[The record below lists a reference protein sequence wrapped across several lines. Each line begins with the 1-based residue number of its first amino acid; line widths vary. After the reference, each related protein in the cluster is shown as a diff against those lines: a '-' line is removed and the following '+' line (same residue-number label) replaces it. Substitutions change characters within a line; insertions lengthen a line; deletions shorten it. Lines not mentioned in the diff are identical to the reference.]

1 MKKYNSIFKSICIA
15 AASLWITVGCVHDD
29 KYDEPNLDGY
39 ACVADFKANVT
50 LSELKKKFTE
60 NNPSGAAYVFPAD
73 KPNDASDDLFI
84 EGYVSSTDETGNIY
98 KTIYIQD
105 ALENP
110 THGFTISVDMVSSYT
125 RFPQGSKIY
134 VKLNG
139 LAVGTYGGVVQLG
152 LKTGAESA
160 ANGVSRIPEKLAP
173 SVISRSC
180 TTRGKIVPRLIA
192 IADLKANEDLI
203 GCLVELNKVEFDARA
218 LCSNFAPSGQ
228 TVDKIIGQN
237 WDKANKVYKNTA
249 VVRNSGYSSFANQY
263 LPTGQGSLKGI
274 FSKFQSGSNTTY
286 QFYIN
291 KVTDLDMEGGEPNPD
306 GSDKHFPR
314 QDEIKENPCKF
325 SKTDLT
331 AKTVADI
338 KQLAGGLAPN
348 GLVQITGNFYVKA
361 QVTAND
367 EAGNLFKYLYVE
379 DATGGIKININKT
392 DLFQDAR
399 FKVGKDLF
407 VKLNGLYIRNVAG
420 ELQLGSNDAAPAIG
434 YRMKEE
440 DVYKYLYDSNEPARA
455 VVASERS
462 ISQLTTADVGRWIK
476 IKDLEFING
485 DLGKTYADGT
495 ALSNRTLEDCSGK
508 TITLRT
514 SGRGV
519 FAGKA
524 ASTIEVAG
532 GKGDV
537 YAILSVFNGTY
548 QLWFTKLPDL
558 QLTNPRCDGS
568 IYTPLPVLYKDDF
581 ASGGFNGTEWTVVN
595 KVGPNQFWGTSN
607 QGNGTNYYAMM
618 NGNAGG
624 AGNNFDNEDWLISK
638 AVSLAGKSKA
648 IVTFTTDVRYS
659 GNALQVFAT
668 DNYTGDVATTNWTQ
682 LPAVLDTNSNAFGDW
697 ISSGNVDLSA
707 FLGKNV
713 RIAFKYTSTTA
724 GAATWE
730 VDDFKIKGQ

>member
-1 MKKYNSIFKSICIA
+1 MKKYNSILKYIFIT

-39 ACVADFKANVT
+39 QCVSDFQANVT
-50 LSELKKKFTE
+50 LSQLKKKFTE
-60 NNPSGAAYVFPAD
+60 NNPTGAAYVFPAD
-73 KPNDASDDLFI
+73 KPNDTSDDLYI
-84 EGYVSSTDETGNIY
+84 QGYVSSTDETGNIY

-105 ALENP
+105 ALSNP

-152 LKTGAESA
+152 IKTGAESA

-173 SVISRSC
+173 QVISRSC
-180 TTRGKIVPRLIA
+180 TTRGEIIPRVIS

-203 GCLVELNKVEFDARA
+203 GCLVQLDKVEFDGRS
-218 LCSNFAPSGQ
+218 LCSNFAPSGE
-228 TVDKIIGQN
+228 TVDRVIGQGWN
-237 WDKANKVYKNTA
+237 DSSNSYVSTA

-263 LPTGQGSLKGI
+263 IPTGNGSFKGI

-291 KVTDLDMEGGEPNPD
+291 KVKDLDMEGKSADNID
-306 GSDKHFPR
+306 HHFPR
-314 QDEIKENPCKF
+314 LDKVTENPCKF
-325 SKTDLT
+325 SNANLT
-331 AKTVADI
+331 AKTVSDI

-348 GLVQITGNFYVKA
+348 GLVQITGDFYLKA

-367 EAGNLFKYLYVE
+367 EAGNLFKYVYVE
-379 DATGGIKININKT
+379 DATGGLKVNINKT

-399 FKVGKDLF
+399 FKVGKDINI
-407 VKLNGLYIRNVAG
+407 KLKGLYIRNVAG
-420 ELQLGSNDAAPAIG
+420 ELQIGSNDSSSAIG
-434 YRMKEE
+434 YRIKEE
-440 DVYKYLYDSNEPARA
+440 DVYKYLYDSNESARA
-455 VVASERS
+455 VVASERT

-485 DLGKTYADGT
+485 DLGKTYADGS

-514 SGRGV
+514 SGRAI
-519 FAGKA
+519 FATKP
-524 ASTIEVAG
+524 ASAIEVGG

-581 ASGGFNGTEWTVVN
+581 AAGGFSSDWTVVN

-607 QGNGTNYYAMM
+607 QGNGTNYYAVM

-624 AGNNFDNEDWLISK
+624 ANNNFANEDWLISK
-638 AVSLAGKSKA
+638 TVSLVGKSKA

-659 GNALQVFAT
+659 GNALEVYAT
-668 DNYTGDVATTNWTQ
+668 DNYTGDVATTTWTK
-682 LPAVLDTNSNAFGDW
+682 LPAVLDTNSGGFGDW
-697 ISSGNVDLSA
+697 VSSGNVDLSA

-724 GAATWE
+724 AAATWE